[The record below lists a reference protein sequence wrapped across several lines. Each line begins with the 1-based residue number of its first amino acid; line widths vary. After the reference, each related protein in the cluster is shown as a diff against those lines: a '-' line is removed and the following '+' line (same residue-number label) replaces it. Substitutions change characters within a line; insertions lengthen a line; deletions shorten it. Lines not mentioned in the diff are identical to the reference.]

1 MAGSGNEDEDD
12 GGPLTPC
19 PKGITQ
25 HFRQQVRQYT
35 DGIDN
40 DLQVINEKIGQM
52 EAAQI
57 ANNTKLARLEASVG
71 RVDKSLAALLRR
83 FDELHAKTNNQHR
96 GRDQEYEDGA
106 ENSGVDYA
114 ADTEVEDRGQRRLRQ
129 NRRGMGGQRPRE
141 VHNNDN
147 AFSKIKFKIPSFD
160 GKYDPDAYLT
170 WEMAVE

>member
-1 MAGSGNEDEDD
+1 MAGLGNEDEDD

-83 FDELHAKTNNQHR
+83 FDELHAKTNN
-96 GRDQEYEDGA
+96 
-106 ENSGVDYA
+106 
-114 ADTEVEDRGQRRLRQ
+114 
-129 NRRGMGGQRPRE
+129 
-141 VHNNDN
+141 
-147 AFSKIKFKIPSFD
+147 
-160 GKYDPDAYLT
+160 
-170 WEMAVE
+170 